1 MPLTVSTIITVKA
14 SIPVLEKY
22 GLAISSRMY
31 DILFEK
37 YPDTR
42 AMFNKAPEQQPNI
55 LAAAVAAYARN
66 IDNLGSLADA
76 VSKISAT
83 HVRSNVKP
91 EHYPMLGDALFTAMQ
106 DVLGEEATPDVLEAW
121 KEAYF
126 FLADILIEQE
136 QILYDT
142 KATA

>member
-22 GLAISSRMY
+22 GLTISSRMY

-42 AMFNKAPEQQPNI
+42 AMFSQAPEQQPNI

-76 VSKISAT
+76 VSKISKT
-83 HVRSNVKP
+83 HVRNNVKP

-106 DVLGEEATPDVLEAW
+106 DVLGDAATPEVLEAW

-126 FLADILIEQE
+126 FLSDILIEQE
-136 QILYDT
+136 QVLYDT